1 MNVCML
7 SYSIY
12 DFDNRVMRYAET
24 LASRGDSVD
33 VIALRRRGDSRSG
46 TVEGVNVFRIQER
59 SMPESGQLAY
69 MLRVLLFFLRATVF
83 LSRKQLSRRYRLVHV
98 HSVPDC
104 MVFAAWLPKL
114 MRAKII
120 LDIHD
125 ILPEFYASKFKAL
138 PDSLTFKVLLLI
150 EKLSA
155 AFADHVIV
163 ANHLWREKLVLR
175 AVPASKCTALLNF
188 PDPSIFFCRGRTRR
202 NDKFVMIYPG
212 TLNSHQGVDVAI
224 RAFALI
230 SKIAVNAEFQVYGS
244 GRTKEALVAL
254 TRELGLESRVLF
266 HDPLP
271 LRNIAGVME
280 NADLGIVPKRSDTF
294 GDEAFSTKILEFMAL
309 HVPVIVSNTK
319 VDRYYFNSSLVEF
332 FESNDEQDLARC
344 MLEMIESRERREHL
358 VRNALEFVRTYDWAA
373 NSSRYLELIR
383 SLLSVSP
390 EISSRQ
396 CAFEQQAGPGTPVR
410 TSKRE
415 SVH

>member
-33 VIALRRRGDSRSG
+33 VIALRRGGDPRSG

-59 SMPESGQLAY
+59 STPESGQLAY
-69 MLRVLLFFLRATVF
+69 MLRVLLFFVRATFF
-83 LSRKQLSRRYRLVHV
+83 LSRKQLSRRYQVVHV

-114 MRAKII
+114 MGAKII

-138 PDSLTFKVLLLI
+138 PQSLTFKALLLI
-150 EKLSA
+150 EKVSA

-163 ANHLWREKLVLR
+163 ANDLWREKLVLR
-175 AVPASKCTALLNF
+175 ALPAWKCTALLNF
-188 PDPSIFFCRGRTRR
+188 PDRSIFSCRGRTRGDR
-202 NDKFVMIYPG
+202 KFVMIYPG

-230 SKIAVNAEFQVYGS
+230 SKVAVQAEFHVYGS
-244 GRTKEALVAL
+244 GRTKEALMAL
-254 TRELGLESRVLF
+254 TKDLGLENRVIF
-266 HDPLP
+266 HNPRP
-271 LRNIAGVME
+271 LRNIAEVME

-309 HVPVIVSNTK
+309 RVPVIVSNT
-319 VDRYYFNSSLVEF
+319 R
-332 FESNDEQDLARC
+332 
-344 MLEMIESRERREHL
+344 
-358 VRNALEFVRTYDWAA
+358 
-373 NSSRYLELIR
+373 
-383 SLLSVSP
+383 
-390 EISSRQ
+390 
-396 CAFEQQAGPGTPVR
+396 
-410 TSKRE
+410 
-415 SVH
+415 